1 MAWMMCWA
9 LGVGRGLEML
19 SVTNQEDI
27 MPVPAVNQ
35 QRPRNPEIGKEG
47 VETNEPMMP
56 HRSVGSSVA
65 VMSVD
70 LFCYFGFFCKLG
82 PAIELGRV
90 LRDECVSSSVT
101 VAMPSLLLGRP
112 LRRRGFEGRRV
123 MFVIHSGLLPCLIP
137 GYHS

>member
-1 MAWMMCWA
+1 
-9 LGVGRGLEML
+9 
-19 SVTNQEDI
+19 

-35 QRPRNPEIGKEG
+35 QRPRKPEIGKEG

-56 HRSVGSSVA
+56 HRSVGSSAA

-82 PAIELGRV
+82 PAIELESAAGRV
-90 LRDECVSSSVT
+90 CVLVRNRGRGHSF
-101 VAMPSLLLGRP
+101 LLGRP

-123 MFVIHSGLLPCLIP
+123 VFVIHSGLLPCLIP

>member
-1 MAWMMCWA
+1 M
-9 LGVGRGLEML
+9 
-19 SVTNQEDI
+19 ED
-27 MPVPAVNQ
+27 
-35 QRPRNPEIGKEG
+35 

-82 PAIELGRV
+82 PAIELERV
-90 LRDECVSSSVT
+90 LRDECVLVRNRGRGH
-101 VAMPSLLLGRP
+101 AFLLGRLLGRP
-112 LRRRGFEGRRV
+112 LQRRGFEGRRV
-123 MFVIHSGLLPCLIP
+123 VFVIHSGLLPCLFP